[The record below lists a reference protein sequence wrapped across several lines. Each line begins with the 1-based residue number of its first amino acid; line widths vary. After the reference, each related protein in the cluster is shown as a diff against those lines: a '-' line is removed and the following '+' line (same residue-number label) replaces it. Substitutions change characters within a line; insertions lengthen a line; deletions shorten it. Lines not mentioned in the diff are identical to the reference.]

1 MDINWLAVALA
12 ALAAFFLGYLW
23 YTVIFGKPW
32 QRLIGVGVKEAGET
46 GTGAASIADTPN
58 LGRLLVGSLILEIV
72 AAFILAWHLGT
83 GAGWMTGLTTGALL
97 GVVVALA
104 FGVNYL
110 FEGKPLS
117 LWLINGSYNIVVF
130 AAMGAII
137 GAL

>member
-12 ALAAFFLGYLW
+12 ALTAFFLGYLW
-23 YTVIFGKPW
+23 YTILFAKPW
-32 QRLIGVGVKEAGET
+32 QRLIGMGEK
-46 GTGAASIADTPN
+46 GTGAASTAETPA

-104 FGVNYL
+104 FGINYL
-110 FEGKPLS
+110 FEGKPLG
-117 LWLINGSYNIVVF
+117 LWLINGSYNVVVF
-130 AAMGAII
+130 AAMGVII
-137 GAL
+137 GVL